1 MAVPAD
7 DTIPSSNLLYFSS
20 RRMPAVA
27 AALARIAFF
36 LAAGRMPQHVLPKL
50 KSQVTEP
57 DQNFMKNTKCLIRKW
72 AGGFAILLAF
82 ALITGCQSAKPVST
96 AENSS
101 AAAAPATE
109 TPAAAAPAAA
119 PAAAATTAPATTP
132 AQPAAPAPAAA
143 PAAAAAPT
151 ATTTSLVSV
160 TPPVRIKCGVTE
172 GLKDSE
178 GNAWVADE
186 GFADGETY
194 EVEDAEITN
203 TTDQVLYRTER
214 YSMTAYNFAVPN
226 GQYTVKLHF
235 AEVYSGI
242 GGPGDRVFSFNVQG
256 HEFKD
261 FDIWVKAG
269 GFSKAY
275 VESVDV
281 EVTNG
286 TLNITFTPN
295 AENPKING
303 IEILPR
309 S

>member
-1 MAVPAD
+1 M
-7 DTIPSSNLLYFSS
+7 
-20 RRMPAVA
+20 
-27 AALARIAFF
+27 
-36 LAAGRMPQHVLPKL
+36 
-50 KSQVTEP
+50 
-57 DQNFMKNTKCLIRKW
+57 
-72 AGGFAILLAF
+72 
-82 ALITGCQSAKPVST
+82 
-96 AENSS
+96 
-101 AAAAPATE
+101 
-109 TPAAAAPAAA
+109 
-119 PAAAATTAPATTP
+119 
-132 AQPAAPAPAAA
+132 
-143 PAAAAAPT
+143 
-151 ATTTSLVSV
+151 
-160 TPPVRIKCGVTE
+160 
-172 GLKDSE
+172 KDSA

-203 TTDQVLYRTER
+203 TTDAVIYRTER

-281 EVTNG
+281 DVTNG

-309 S
+309 T

>member
-1 MAVPAD
+1 
-7 DTIPSSNLLYFSS
+7 
-20 RRMPAVA
+20 
-27 AALARIAFF
+27 
-36 LAAGRMPQHVLPKL
+36 
-50 KSQVTEP
+50 
-57 DQNFMKNTKCLIRKW
+57 MKNTKCLIQKW
-72 AGGFAILLAF
+72 AGAFAIVLAF
-82 ALITGCQSAKPVST
+82 GLITGCQSAKPAAS
-96 AENSS
+96 AEKSPV
-101 AAAAPATE
+101 AAAPATE
-109 TPAAAAPAAA
+109 ATAPAAA
-119 PAAAATTAPATTP
+119 PAAVAS
-132 AQPAAPAPAAA
+132 AAPAPAPAQTATPAPAATPAAA
-143 PAAAAAPT
+143 PAAAAPT

-172 GLKDSE
+172 GMKDSA

-203 TTDQVLYRTER
+203 TTDAVIYRTER

-281 EVTNG
+281 DVTNG

-309 S
+309 T